1 MFLPS
6 IHLTQISAPT
16 SYLLCEVFAL
26 NLLRPVPSIRVV
38 DAVHQRIRQAILT
51 GELPP
56 GARLSVPD
64 LARRLDVSRSPIR
77 EAVLHLVAEGLA
89 VEHSRRGAEVARVNL
104 SDLLEIYAVRAALEG
119 LAAQLC
125 AESMSAAD
133 LTALR
138 GVLDAQGAPA
148 VSGDVA
154 GYREL
159 DLRFHQIIVQS
170 CGNSRLA
177 KSAEQLT
184 AELSLATRLMAD
196 SAEHL
201 RASHT
206 EHRRIVAAL
215 IERRPDE
222 AERAMREHLA
232 RVSGAV
238 QAKVAAQSQVLSGPE
253 PPQTAPQTIFSN
265 STANSILDHSPLG
278 GTS

>member
-1 MFLPS
+1 MPSPS
-6 IHLTQISAPT
+6 IHVTQVTAIIFRP
-16 SYLLCEVFAL
+16 LCEVFAL

-89 VEHSRRGAEVARVNL
+89 VEHLRRGAEVARVNL

-119 LAAQLC
+119 LAARLC
-125 AESMSAAD
+125 AESMNAAD

-170 CGNSRLA
+170 CGNLRLA
-177 KSAEQLT
+177 KSAEQLA
-184 AELSLATRLMAD
+184 AELSLASRLMAD

-222 AERAMREHLA
+222 AEQAMREHLA
-232 RVSGAV
+232 RVARAV
-238 QAKVAAQSQVLSGPE
+238 QVKVAAQGQVLSGPE
-253 PPQTAPQTIFSN
+253 PPQSALSN
-265 STANSILDHSPLG
+265 STTNSVHDHSPLG